1 MAIQQG
7 NPSIIKNGLQLYY
20 NREYNKSYRGEAV
33 TNLVGTVCAK
43 NEGGGAGVYWS
54 GTSSPIT
61 DISTGYKA
69 IKVFPVPGGY
79 QYAPGAWTSTGV
91 IAGGGGYQP
100 PGTYSLSAK
109 VLLPKNS
116 TYVYGFRYYPAG
128 EELSIIVTGSGTWQT
143 IKRENFTSV
152 GYNYLQFQ
160 MIQYLN
166 GGTSGGSPIY
176 SGDSF
181 WIRDVII
188 NSGSY
193 AKPFAGMSTAEL
205 SDRPEN
211 TTNITNNANFALPIT
226 GASSGG
232 TQNGWTFGSW
242 SGTGNSYVTQGS
254 AVFYYYSDG
263 YYSAIPLR
271 VTRAVAGSMDFFS
284 TAWSTLSNGT
294 TYTISFWARASAS
307 STNFAINH
315 QNLGTIKSYAIDTGW
330 IKYSATFTHA
340 GGTQYPYFTH
350 NGANGT
356 WIEIANVQLEAKS
369 CPTDFTNTS
378 RSNIANTAANG
389 GGLLDVSG
397 NGYSADL
404 NSSAVI
410 FDGNGFYF
418 TGNTYGALT
427 TPIAN
432 SVLDGLSN
440 NTHTYEVWFKLL
452 GTPPG
457 TYDGYFFG
465 RQGFHEGFA
474 HYKSNPNIIFLI
486 TWYHDNNATSLGYTA
501 ILNTWYHGVFVVN
514 VETATR
520 QLYINGSLVDS
531 GTLTKQLKQYA
542 ATTVYHLGS
551 ANPDFASNVI
561 VSSAK
566 AYNRALTANEISQNF
581 NASRT
586 TYGI

>member
-20 NREYNKSYRGEAV
+20 NREYNKSYRGESV
-33 TNLVGTVCAK
+33 TNLAGTVCAK

-54 GTSSPIT
+54 GTSAPTT
-61 DISTGYKA
+61 DTSTGYKA

-79 QYAPGAWTSTGV
+79 QYSPGAWTSTGI

-116 TYVYGFRYYPAG
+116 TYVYGFRYYPGG
-128 EELSIIVTGSGTWQT
+128 EELSLIVTGSGTWQT
-143 IKRENFTSV
+143 IKRQNFTV
-152 GYNYLQFQ
+152 TGYNYLQFQ
-160 MIQYLN
+160 MVQYLN
-166 GGTSGGSPIY
+166 GNTAGASPIY

-181 WIRDVII
+181 WVRDVII

-193 AKPFAGMSTAEL
+193 SKPFAGMSTAEL

-232 TQNGWTFGSW
+232 TQNGWTFASW

-254 AVFYYYSDG
+254 TVLYYYSEG
-263 YYSAIPLR
+263 YYSVIPLR

-294 TYTISFWARASAS
+294 TYTISFWARAS
-307 STNFAINH
+307 TDTVTLDIVH
-315 QNLGTIKSYAIDTGW
+315 QNLGTIKSYAVYSGW
-330 IKYSATFTHA
+330 YKFTATFTHA
-340 GGTQYPYFTH
+340 GGTQYPYLRH
-350 NGANGT
+350 AGSNGT

-378 RSNIANTAANG
+378 RSNIANTVANG

-397 NGYSADL
+397 NGYSSDL
-404 NSSAVI
+404 NSSAI
-410 FDGNGFYF
+410 TFDGNGFYF
-418 TGNTYGALT
+418 IGNNSGALT

-440 NTHTYEVWFKLL
+440 NTHTYEVWVKLL

-457 TYDGYFFG
+457 LYDGYFFG

-474 HYKSNPNIIFLI
+474 HYKATPATIFII
-486 TWYHDNNATSLGYTA
+486 TWYHDNTATGLTYPAS
-501 ILNTWYHGVFVVN
+501 LNTWYHGVYAVN
-514 VETATR
+514 VENATR
-520 QLYINGSLVDS
+520 KLYINGSLVDS
-531 GTLTKQLKQYA
+531 GTLTKQLKQYTSPYYLGA
-542 ATTVYHLGS
+542 AGTEYAG
-551 ANPDFASNVI
+551 NCI

-566 AYNRALTANEISQNF
+566 AYNRELSVAEISQNF